1 MLKFSRLLIAVALL
15 SLGFTQ
21 GARAADGDA
30 ATRWWKGNLHT
41 HSLWSDGD
49 NYPEMIAD
57 WYKRNGY
64 QFLGI
69 SDHNVLQEGG
79 RWFELKQPVSIKGE
93 VVQRGGGAV
102 LEKYLARFGADWVE
116 QRVTGPK
123 REVRLKPLAEY
134 RSLLEE
140 PGKFLMIPAEEVTGA
155 WKVARTET
163 TPERGGPVHI
173 NAINLRDLLP
183 GHTAASA
190 VEVMRR
196 TLDEL
201 HAQRERTGQPMFA
214 HLNHP
219 NFRSGVTAEDIMQ
232 VERQRFFEVYNGHP
246 GVNNAGDETRLGTE
260 AMWDAILTRRLAE
273 LKLGVMYG
281 LGVDDSH
288 NYHQFKLGTSNPG
301 RGWVMVRA
309 KHLTPE
315 SIVNAMEAGDFYASS
330 GVTLRDIRS
339 SEREL
344 TVEIVPEAG
353 VTYTIQFIG
362 TRRGYDACSELMQPP
377 AGSPARKGLPHRRYS
392 RDVGAVLAES
402 AGTRATYMFRGDE
415 IYVRGKI
422 TSSKPKPNAS
432 VEGETE
438 CAWIQP
444 VAVAARQP

>member
-1 MLKFSRLLIAVALL
+1 MSFSLPSRAAALL
-15 SLGFTQ
+15 AVFSLSAIGTAAEE
-21 GARAADGDA
+21 AR
-30 ATRWWKGNLHT
+30 WYKGNLHT
-41 HSLWSDGD
+41 HSLWSDGND
-49 NYPEMIAD
+49 YPEMIAD
-57 WYKRNGY
+57 WYKAQGY
-64 QFLGI
+64 NFLAL
-69 SDHNVLQEGG
+69 SDHNVLQEGE
-79 RWFELKQPVSIKGE
+79 RWLELKAPVSIKGE
-93 VVQRGGGAV
+93 VNQRGGSDV
-102 LEKYLARFGADWVE
+102 LKRYIARFGNSWVQ
-116 QRVTGPK
+116 QREVNGK
-123 REVRLKPLAEY
+123 QQVRLKPLAEY
-134 RSLLEE
+134 RVLLEE
-140 PGKFLMIPAEEVTGA
+140 PGRFLMIPSEEVTSA
-155 WKVARTET
+155 WKQEKTATE
-163 TPERGGPVHI
+163 PERGGPVHI
-173 NAINLRDLLP
+173 NLTNPRDFVAPAP
-183 GHTAASA
+183 GRTALEIMQATA
-190 VEVMRR
+190 NTVR
-196 TLDEL
+196 D
-201 HAQRERTGQPMFA
+201 QREKTGQPMFL

-219 NFRSGVTAEDIMQ
+219 NFVWGVTAEELMQ
-232 VERQRFFEVYNGHP
+232 VHHEKFFEIYNGHP

-362 TRRGYDACSELMQPP
+362 TRRGYDARSELMQPP

-444 VAVAARQP
+444 VVVAARQP